1 MCRGPLEDEAGEDE
15 GAFMKKYT
23 TTNVNKIAKIVID
36 TFSMQNTPGGQRR
49 ATMTVIV

>member
-1 MCRGPLEDEAGEDE
+1 MTRWLSEEEEEEEA

-23 TTNVNKIAKIVID
+23 STNVNRIAKTVIE

-49 ATMTVIV
+49 TTIE

>member
-1 MCRGPLEDEAGEDE
+1 MCRGPLEDEAGE

-23 TTNVNKIAKIVID
+23 TTNVNKIAKTVID